1 MQSLAYRL
9 QLVISSFEIDRLK
22 FGAPELVAKELEHAE
37 TLFQSYSK
45 AKPSSEDAYQAAVR
59 LLRGEELDGWAKEQV
74 AAAIAVPIRE
84 LGGATVIASD
94 RLEALLT
101 GYERD
106 AEQGELWRLTWYSL
120 FTSYLSFD
128 LTSVTKPAAMHGFN
142 RLRSSLQRTWPHIDR
157 ESADRLV
164 PDWVKV
170 LREETH
176 LLSDKPVEKYAADY
190 LAGST
195 QRIEAL
201 SSELGIPAQSWF
213 WQELILGAVRHAT
226 DLDDSAFRAQLP
238 LLIELIKKSLVFRDQ
253 AIVAVLVRYHRCEQP
268 SVHAGLRDYVIQPSV
283 WRNPKL
289 KVAGMA
295 TAWNRVP
302 ESVWRM
308 VMGWVNERNLRDF
321 FDLLAARRDA
331 DHGRLRFWSRYM
343 NQISWTRL
351 VFGYET
357 VYQKNHNKGIKALLE
372 SEEGTFAMLRGS
384 VDKELDAFLMQ
395 IGSYVFVEFS
405 KTNNGAY
412 GYRTNELPFDRDAP
426 TYAGSTSDLKS
437 GFYKSTRE
445 DLKIIHTPGWESRAD
460 HQLRAI
466 GIYPDVLR
474 PVKQREATQLTSDH
488 SRLLEELAR
497 VAGHQQVQPTVTV
510 TPVQRMQDSRYSQM
524 LESVQTLLKDY
535 PGIQATQTG
544 DGLTRRIWVVEQ
556 VPADG
561 LPKGPPIS
569 RLDLF
574 KDLKAMGFKWAPGK
588 KAWYWYE
595 E

>member
-1 MQSLAYRL
+1 MQPLSQRL
-9 QLVISSFEIDRLK
+9 QSVINSFEIERLK
-22 FGAPELVAKELEHAE
+22 FGAIELVEKERMHAE
-37 TLFQSYSK
+37 TLFQSYAK
-45 AKPSSEDAYQAAVR
+45 AQPSTEDAYQAAVR
-59 LLRGEELDGWAKEQV
+59 LLRGETLDDWSKELV
-74 AAAIAVPIRE
+74 AAAISVPIRE
-84 LGGATVIASD
+84 FGGATVVASD
-94 RLEALLT
+94 RFDALLA
-101 GYERD
+101 GYERE
-106 AEQGELWRLTWYSL
+106 AQQGELWRLTWYSL

-128 LTSVTKPAAMHGFN
+128 LTTATKPAAIHGFN
-142 RLRSSLQRTWPHIDR
+142 RLRSSLQQTWPYIDR
-157 ESADRLV
+157 ECADRLV
-164 PDWVKV
+164 PEWVKV
-170 LREETH
+170 LREEPH

-190 LAGST
+190 LAGRT

-238 LLIELIKKSLVFRDQ
+238 LLIELIKKSPVFRDQ
-253 AIVAVLVRYHRCEQP
+253 AIVAVLVRYHRCEHP

-295 TAWNRVP
+295 TAWNQVP
-302 ESVWRM
+302 EPVWRM

-321 FDLLAARRDA
+321 FDLLAARRNA

-437 GFYKSTRE
+437 GFYKSTRQ
-445 DLKIIHTPGWESRAD
+445 DLKIIHTPGWESRAED
-460 HQLRAI
+460 QLRAI

-474 PVKQREATQLTSDH
+474 PVKYKEATRLTSDH
-488 SRLLEELAR
+488 SRVLEELAR
-497 VAGHQQVQPTVTV
+497 VAERSQVQPTVPV
-510 TPVQRMQDSRYSQM
+510 TPVQRIQNTRYSQM
-524 LESVQTLLKDY
+524 LERVQTLLQDY
-535 PGIQATQTG
+535 PGMQATQTG

-556 VPADG
+556 RRTDG

-569 RLDLF
+569 QVELS
-574 KDLKAMGFKWAPGK
+574 KELKELGFRWALGS